1 MKGSIMEEIQP
12 QTQVED
18 DAIVT
23 NEEVVLQEEAKQIDE
38 DELINN
44 FSRQVEE
51 FVIKTPDFSDAF
63 KYLVDMR
70 DKQLSKI
77 GSVIP
82 EMADATKRNHK
93 IESEAVELIK
103 VAQANGRNP
112 AEFIYQIAKANGYGV
127 ADAVEIIEKKQL
139 AQQAAKT
146 LTATGG
152 GVVNS
157 PMSIEALANLSQE
170 EFDNWYW
177 KNKQEFKR
185 IMGC

>member
-1 MKGSIMEEIQP
+1 MTIGQRKRKEK
-12 QTQVED
+12 VD
-18 DAIVT
+18 
-23 NEEVVLQEEAKQIDE
+23 
-38 DELINN
+38 
-44 FSRQVEE
+44 RQ
-51 FVIKTPDFSDAF
+51 
-63 KYLVDMR
+63 
-70 DKQLSKI
+70 
-77 GSVIP
+77 
-82 EMADATKRNHK
+82 
-93 IESEAVELIK
+93 AV
-103 VAQANGRNP
+103 
-112 AEFIYQIAKANGYGV
+112 AKANGYGV
-127 ADAVEIIEKKQL
+127 VDAVEIIEKKQL

>member
-1 MKGSIMEEIQP
+1 
-12 QTQVED
+12 
-18 DAIVT
+18 
-23 NEEVVLQEEAKQIDE
+23 
-38 DELINN
+38 
-44 FSRQVEE
+44 
-51 FVIKTPDFSDAF
+51 
-63 KYLVDMR
+63 
-70 DKQLSKI
+70 
-77 GSVIP
+77 
-82 EMADATKRNHK
+82 MADATKRNHK

-103 VAQANGRNP
+103 MAQANGRNP